1 MATEGVAAEEHDVDR
16 QDDRADADAERSLAS
31 RWISE
36 PHRFPDINRE
46 DDDEDERE
54 IKEVAVHVLHDQGK
68 GAFAEIRLARFAYRA
83 SRRIG
88 PETFV
93 IGAAIVITGETKT
106 AGCPQNQKRRRK
118 QEPRRPPRRFGAEP
132 TVG

>member
-1 MATEGVAAEEHDVDR
+1 MTPEGVAAEEHDVNR
-16 QDDRADADAERSLAS
+16 QDDRAEADAERTLSS

-46 DDDEDERE
+46 DDDEDERK
-54 IKEVAVHVLHDQGK
+54 IKKVAVHVLHDQGER
-68 GAFAEIRLARFAYRA
+68 AFAEIRLARFADRA
-83 SRRIG
+83 SGRVG

-93 IGAAIVITGETKT
+93 IGAAVVITGEAKT
-106 AGCPQNQKRRRK
+106 AGRPQDQKRRRK
-118 QEPRRPPRRFGAEP
+118 QKPRRPPSRFGAEP